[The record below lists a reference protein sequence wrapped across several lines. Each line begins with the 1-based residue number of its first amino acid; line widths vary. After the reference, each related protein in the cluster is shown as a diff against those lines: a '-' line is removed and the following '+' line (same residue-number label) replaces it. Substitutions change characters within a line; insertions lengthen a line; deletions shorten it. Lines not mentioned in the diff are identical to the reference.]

1 MTNRLELNWKLDG
14 FVDEQR
20 YYCSETPF
28 TAETKPSPKAILA
41 GDVRTYTDTSIE
53 AGKTYYVAVGSV
65 KNGVEKL
72 SEVRSVHAGDEH
84 WDKVTALLHFDGDL
98 IDASGKGTYTKTS
111 GVTFSSTGALS
122 GQAIKFDATY
132 DYVSTNDPSAWQFGG
147 GDFTLEFFVYLNDS
161 STAFQAIISKWSSS
175 NGDCEFIFYRDSGSF
190 RFDVRANNRS
200 AYVVL
205 LSAAQPTAS
214 QRTHVAISRQDNVF
228 RMFYDG
234 VKQHEQTSSVIINAA
249 ASALRIGE
257 LGTSG
262 VPSVNG
268 CIDEI
273 RITKGVARY
282 TENFTPPDAP
292 FPSY

>member
-1 MTNRLELNWKLDG
+1 MAGIRLEWAQFGDFDSFDVIRSDAPMDINAL
-14 FVDEQR
+14 
-20 YYCSETPF
+20 
-28 TAETKPSPKAILA
+28 PSPIATNLP
-41 GDVRTYTDTSIE
+41 TM
-53 AGKTYYVAVGSV
+53 YYVDTTVVVGASYYYRVVAWRDAVSKVSG
-65 KNGVEKL
+65 EI
-72 SEVRSVHAGDEH
+72 EVIADRDVH
-84 WDKVTALLHFDGDL
+84 WDKVTALLHFNGDL

-132 DYVSTNDPSAWQFGG
+132 DYVSTNNPSAWQFGG

-161 STAFQAIISKWSSS
+161 STAYQAIISKWSSS
-175 NGDCEFIFYRDSGSF
+175 NGDCEFMFYRDSGSF

-200 AYVVL
+200 TYVVL

-249 ASALRIGE
+249 ASTLRIGE
-257 LGTSG
+257 LGAG
-262 VPSVNG
+262 RVPSVNG

-282 TENFTPPDAP
+282 TADFIPPTKP
-292 FPSY
+292 FLNS

>member
-1 MTNRLELNWKLDG
+1 MAGIRLEWAQFGDFDSFDVLRSNSPMNVNSL
-14 FVDEQR
+14 
-20 YYCSETPF
+20 
-28 TAETKPSPKAILA
+28 PSPIATNLP
-41 GDVRTYTDTSIE
+41 TM
-53 AGKTYYVAVGSV
+53 YYVDTTVVDGASYYYRVVAWRDAVSKVSG
-65 KNGVEKL
+65 EI
-72 SEVRSVHAGDEH
+72 EVIADRDVH
-84 WDKVTALLHFDGDL
+84 WDKVTALLRFNGDL

-200 AYVVL
+200 TYVVL

-282 TENFTPPDAP
+282 TADFIPPTKP
-292 FPSY
+292 FLNS